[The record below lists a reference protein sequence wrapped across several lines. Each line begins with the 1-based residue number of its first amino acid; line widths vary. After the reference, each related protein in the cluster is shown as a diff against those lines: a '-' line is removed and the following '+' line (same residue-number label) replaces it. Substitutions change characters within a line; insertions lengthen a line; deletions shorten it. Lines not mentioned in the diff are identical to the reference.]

1 MDGVATSRRGEK
13 PQAGALGRTVNL
25 KQMRSRMDVRAEIP
39 VGHLLVRARGADDS
53 PDVSETGNGIANKS
67 ILAIG

>member
-1 MDGVATSRRGEK
+1 M
-13 PQAGALGRTVNL
+13 VNL
-25 KQMRSRMDVRAEIP
+25 KQMRSRMDARAELP
-39 VGHLLVRARGADDS
+39 VGHLLVRARGANDS